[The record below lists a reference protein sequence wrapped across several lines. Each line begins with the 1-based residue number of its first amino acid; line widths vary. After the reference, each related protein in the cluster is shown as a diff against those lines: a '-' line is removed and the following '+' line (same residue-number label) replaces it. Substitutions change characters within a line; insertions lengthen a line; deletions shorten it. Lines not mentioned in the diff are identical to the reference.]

1 MSLLSKAVP
10 GKAVGFALVSL
21 MFFAV
26 QSQARSRHDFSVN
39 TGEGP
44 ITSCDQIE
52 VSSDGLQVA
61 RSEDHLKFPATSS
74 TVRAEAS
81 ENGGVYVY
89 GWDNP
94 EFSVLNC
101 KAAAAENE
109 AIAQSRLEQIKM
121 SYDNGELGVR
131 GPEDGDWISYLI
143 IRAPRNSAMAL
154 RAVNGPISLEG
165 LTGKLNV
172 DGTNGP
178 LAVKNCTGQ
187 VEADITNGPIS
198 YSGGSGNVHL
208 RAENGPIDVNL
219 SGTSWGNGELEAHST
234 NGPLD
239 LHIPKSFTS
248 GVLVEARGYS
258 PFHCSEAC
266 AGARKDFDDE
276 NKSVQFG
283 NGNPVIRLST
293 VNGPVS
299 IGGPEME

>member
-1 MSLLSKAVP
+1 MYSFRKRAAGFVLVP
-10 GKAVGFALVSL
+10 LV
-21 MFFAV
+21 FFTIE
-26 QSQARSRHDFSVN
+26 SHARSHHGFNVS
-39 TGEGP
+39 TGGGP

-52 VSSDGLQVA
+52 ITSDGAQIV
-61 RSEDHLKFPATSS
+61 RSEDHLNFPATSS

-81 ENGGVYVY
+81 QNGGVYVY

-101 KAAAAENE
+101 KAAAASD
-109 AIAQSRLEQIKM
+109 AATAHSRLDQIKM
-121 SYDNGELGVR
+121 SFDNGALGVR
-131 GPEDGDWISYLI
+131 GPEDGDWVSYMI
-143 IRAPRNSAMAL
+143 IHAPRSSAMAL
-154 RAVNGPISLEG
+154 RAVNGPIALED

-178 LAVKNCTGQ
+178 LSVKNCTGQ
-187 VEADITNGPIS
+187 VDAEITNGPIS
-198 YSGGSGNVHL
+198 YSGRSGNVHL
-208 RAENGPIDVNL
+208 RAQNGPIDVNL
-219 SGTSWGNGELEAHST
+219 SGTSWDSGELEAHST

-239 LHIPKSFTS
+239 LRIPKSFRS

-266 AGARKDFDDE
+266 NGARKDFDDQ

-283 NGNPVIRLST
+283 SGNPVIRLST

-299 IGGPEME
+299 IGSPDME